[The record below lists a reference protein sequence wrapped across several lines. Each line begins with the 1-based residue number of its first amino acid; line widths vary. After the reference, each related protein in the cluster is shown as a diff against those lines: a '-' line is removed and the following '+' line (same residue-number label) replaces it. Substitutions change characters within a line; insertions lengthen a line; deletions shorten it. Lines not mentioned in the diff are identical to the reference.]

1 MTSYDH
7 DVLGV
12 GNPMH
17 PANSEDICERE
28 FDEVLYGLEH
38 SDRAVIED
46 HIAVL
51 ENRLREA
58 NQRSK
63 YIISKLKRLA
73 EIEQSL
79 VIFGKLTYEEH
90 TERKEILNQYS

>member
-1 MTSYDH
+1 MTNYDH

-17 PANSEDICERE
+17 PANSEDVCEKD
-28 FDEVLYGLEH
+28 FDEVLYSLEY
-38 SDRAVIED
+38 SDKAIIED
-46 HIAVL
+46 HISII
-51 ENRLREA
+51 ENRLRDA

-63 YIISKLKRLA
+63 YMLSKLKRLA
-73 EIEQSL
+73 EIEQSI
-79 VIFGKLTYEEH
+79 VIFGKLTFEEE